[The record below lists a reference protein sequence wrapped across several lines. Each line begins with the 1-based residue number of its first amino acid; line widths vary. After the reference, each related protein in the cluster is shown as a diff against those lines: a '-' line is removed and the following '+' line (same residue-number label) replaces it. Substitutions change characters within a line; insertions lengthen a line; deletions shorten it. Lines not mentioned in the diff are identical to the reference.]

1 MATKLQAAPGSSG
14 QEGQPRLLVH
24 KDRRTITLDGVEVR
38 LTERQFDLMLV
49 LAEAAASQKGG
60 VPPREIERRLWPT
73 TTVSPR
79 AVADAVR
86 NLRKRLG
93 QVPRVDP
100 DSLIQNRTSYGY
112 LLNLE
117 AGQVRILG

>member
-1 MATKLQAAPGSSG
+1 M
-14 QEGQPRLLVH
+14 
-24 KDRRTITLDGVEVR
+24 
-38 LTERQFDLMLV
+38 
-49 LAEAAASQKGG
+49 
-60 VPPREIERRLWPT
+60 
-73 TTVSPR
+73 
-79 AVADAVR
+79 ADAVR

-93 QVPRVDP
+93 LVPRVDP